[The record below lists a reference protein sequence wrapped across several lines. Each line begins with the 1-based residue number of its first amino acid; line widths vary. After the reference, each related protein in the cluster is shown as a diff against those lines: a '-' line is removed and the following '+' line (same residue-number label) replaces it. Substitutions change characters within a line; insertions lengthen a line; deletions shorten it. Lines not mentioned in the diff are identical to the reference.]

1 MVSILQFLESIPSD
15 LLEPIELKDGAMIL
29 DHYMLTM
36 YYDGKNKGTIVITPY
51 ANEIRIEF
59 RPNTVMIIRGLSF
72 SFSEMRKRLENY
84 FNILGLSV
92 SVYYRNPYK
101 TDSNPYGVLI

>member
-1 MVSILQFLESIPSD
+1 MDSILPYLESIPSD

-36 YYDGKNKGTIVITPY
+36 HYASKDIGTIVITPY
-51 ANEIRIEF
+51 ADGIRIEL
-59 RPNTVMIIRGLSF
+59 RPNSVMIIRNLSM
-72 SFSEMRKRLENY
+72 SEIRKRLKNY

-92 SVYYRNPYK
+92 GSVYYRNPYK

>member
-1 MVSILQFLESIPSD
+1 MDSILPYLESLPED

-36 YYDGKNKGTIVITPY
+36 HYASRDIGTMIITPY
-51 ANEIRIEF
+51 ANELRIEL
-59 RPNTVMIIRGLSF
+59 RPNSAMLIRNLSM
-72 SFSEMRKRLENY
+72 SEIRKRLKNY

-92 SVYYRNPYK
+92 LSVYCRNPYQNNA
-101 TDSNPYGVLI
+101 NPYGVLI

>member
-1 MVSILQFLESIPSD
+1 MDSILHYLESIPSD
-15 LLEPIELKDGAMIL
+15 LLEPMELKDGAMIL

-36 YYDGKNKGTIVITPY
+36 HYNGKDIGTVIITPY
-51 ANEIRIEF
+51 ANGIRIEL
-59 RPNTVMIIRGLSF
+59 RPNSVMIIRNLSI
-72 SFSEMRKRLENY
+72 SEIRKRLKNY

-92 SVYYRNPYK
+92 GSVYYRNPYK

>member
-1 MVSILQFLESIPSD
+1 MDSILPYLESIPED
-15 LLEPIELKDGAMIL
+15 LLEPIKLKDGAMIL

-36 YYDGKNKGTIVITPY
+36 NYNGRDIGTIVITPY
-51 ANEIRIEF
+51 TDGIRIEL
-59 RPNTVMIIRGLSF
+59 RPNSVMIIRNLSM
-72 SFSEMRKRLENY
+72 SEIRKRLKNY

-92 SVYYRNPYK
+92 GSVYYRNPYK

>member
-1 MVSILQFLESIPSD
+1 MGSILPYLESIPSD

-36 YYDGKNKGTIVITPY
+36 NYNGRDIGTIVITPY
-51 ANEIRIEF
+51 TDGIRIEL
-59 RPNTVMIIRGLSF
+59 RPNSVMLIRNLSI
-72 SFSEMRKRLENY
+72 SEIRKRLKNY

-92 SVYYRNPYK
+92 LSVYCRNPHQNNA
-101 TDSNPYGVLI
+101 NPYGVLI

>member
-1 MVSILQFLESIPSD
+1 MDSILPYLESIPSD
-15 LLEPIELKDGAMIL
+15 LLEPVKLKDGVMIL

-36 YYDGKNKGTIVITPY
+36 HYNGKNIGTIVITPY
-51 ANEIRIEF
+51 ANEIRIEL
-59 RPNTVMIIRGLSF
+59 RPNTVMLIRNLSM
-72 SFSEMRKRLENY
+72 SEIRKRLKNY

>member
-1 MVSILQFLESIPSD
+1 MDSILPYLESIPSD

-36 YYDGKNKGTIVITPY
+36 HYNGKDIGTIIITPY

-59 RPNTVMIIRGLSF
+59 RPNSVMLIRGLSY
-72 SFSEMRKRLENY
+72 SEMRKRLKNY

>member
-1 MVSILQFLESIPSD
+1 MVSILPYLESIPSD

-36 YYDGKNKGTIVITPY
+36 HYASKDIGTIVITPY
-51 ANEIRIEF
+51 TDGIHIEL
-59 RPNTVMIIRGLSF
+59 RPNSVMIIRNLSM
-72 SFSEMRKRLENY
+72 SEIRKRLKNY

-92 SVYYRNPYK
+92 GSVYYRNPYK

>member
-1 MVSILQFLESIPSD
+1 MDSILPYLESLPED

-36 YYDGKNKGTIVITPY
+36 NYNGKDIGTIVITPY
-51 ANEIRIEF
+51 TDGVRIEL
-59 RPNTVMIIRGLSF
+59 RPNSVMLIRNLPIP
-72 SFSEMRKRLENY
+72 EIRKRLKNY

-92 SVYYRNPYK
+92 GSVYYRNPYQ
-101 TDSNPYGVLI
+101 TNFNPYGVLV

>member
-1 MVSILQFLESIPSD
+1 
-15 LLEPIELKDGAMIL
+15 MIL

-36 YYDGKNKGTIVITPY
+36 NYNGRDIGTIVITPY
-51 ANEIRIEF
+51 TDGIRIEL
-59 RPNTVMIIRGLSF
+59 RPNSVMIIRNLSM
-72 SFSEMRKRLENY
+72 SEIRKRLKNY

-92 SVYYRNPYK
+92 GSVYYRNPYK

>member
-1 MVSILQFLESIPSD
+1 MDSILPYLESIPSD
-15 LLEPIELKDGAMIL
+15 LLKPIELKDGAMIL

-36 YYDGKNKGTIVITPY
+36 HYNGKDIGTIIITPY
-51 ANEIRIEF
+51 ENGIRIEL
-59 RPNTVMIIRGLSF
+59 RPNTVMLIRDLSM
-72 SFSEMRKRLENY
+72 SEIRKRLKNY

-92 SVYYRNPYK
+92 LSVYYRNPYK

>member
-1 MVSILQFLESIPSD
+1 MDSILHCLESIPSD

-36 YYDGKNKGTIVITPY
+36 HYAGRDIGTIIITPY
-51 ANEIRIEF
+51 ENGIRIEL
-59 RPNTVMIIRGLSF
+59 RPNAVMLIRDLSM
-72 SFSEMRKRLENY
+72 SEIRKRLKNY

-92 SVYYRNPYK
+92 GSVYYRNPYK